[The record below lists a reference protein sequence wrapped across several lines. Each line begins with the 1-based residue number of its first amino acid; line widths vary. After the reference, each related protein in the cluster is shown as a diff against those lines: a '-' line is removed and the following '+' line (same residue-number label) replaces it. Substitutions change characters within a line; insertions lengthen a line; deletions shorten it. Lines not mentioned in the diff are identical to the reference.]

1 MPRSGI
7 AGSYGSSISSFLRN
21 LHTVL
26 HSGCTSLHSHQLYI
40 LVYYIYTIYVYIV
53 VYIYTT
59 IYIYIVVKLEGY
71 SKRMLLGVLFIMKE
85 LSYIL
90 NKPLHYEYFFQFLI
104 KSTIKSVFL
113 MHA

>member
-1 MPRSGI
+1 
-7 AGSYGSSISSFLRN
+7 
-21 LHTVL
+21 
-26 HSGCTSLHSHQLYI
+26 
-40 LVYYIYTIYVYIV
+40 
-53 VYIYTT
+53 
-59 IYIYIVVKLEGY
+59 
-71 SKRMLLGVLFIMKE
+71 MLLGVLFIMKE